1 MKNQGF
7 EHLYPQQ
14 SRHFSVVS
22 FSLPP
27 RFTWE
32 DGTLDPSREIWKE
45 NAPVVGCIL
54 FQFFLRYH
62 TNFLICP
69 TSRKGKKRSQLNPKS
84 LLSVGISPRLE
95 ILESGGSVIHRE
107 VFKHPTYL

>member
-1 MKNQGF
+1 MDTRAQA
-7 EHLYPQQ
+7 EIP
-14 SRHFSVVS
+14 VVS

-32 DGTLDPSREIWKE
+32 DDTLDPSREIWKE
-45 NAPVVGCIL
+45 NAPVAGGIL

-69 TSRKGKKRSQLNPKS
+69 TSRKGEKRSQLNPRS

-95 ILESGGSVIHRE
+95 ILESGGSVIHRD

>member
-14 SRHFSVVS
+14 SRHFSVVVVFFTS
-22 FSLPP
+22 PFHLGGRHAKPFTRNLEGECARGGMNFVSVLPTISHELSY
-27 RFTWE
+27 F
-32 DGTLDPSREIWKE
+32 
-45 NAPVVGCIL
+45 
-54 FQFFLRYH
+54 
-62 TNFLICP
+62 P
-69 TSRKGKKRSQLNPKS
+69 TSRKGEKRSQLNPRS

-95 ILESGGSVIHRE
+95 IMESGGSVIHRE